1 MRGRDLSDLLFLAIL
16 WGSIYLF
23 IKVSVDEFG
32 TTPLIAIR
40 TLLGAAVLTP
50 FMFWFKKW
58 PFLVRDLKGI
68 AIVSVLG
75 VALPFLLLAYASKTL
90 PSGYMSILSAV
101 SPLWAGV
108 IAWVWLKDKLP
119 FWRIV
124 GLCLGFAGILLLVWN
139 RMHGVAVT
147 TDVTLAILAGLTGP
161 FLYSISVI
169 YTKKHLMHCD
179 PLAAAMGS
187 LLIAGLIVLPFAWN
201 HWPTATVPKLAW
213 AAAIVLAVGCTA
225 IGYIVYYRFQLS
237 VGPSR
242 AVTVTFLMPVFAVFW
257 GWLLLDETVSVMML
271 AGAGVILLGT
281 ALAIGLLPWR
291 KQAKG

>member
-1 MRGRDLSDLLFLAIL
+1 MRGRDLSDLLFLAVL
-16 WGSIYLF
+16 WGSLYLF
-23 IKVSVDEFG
+23 IKVSIDDFG
-32 TTPLIAIR
+32 ATPLIAIR
-40 TLLGAAVLTP
+40 TLLAAAVLIP

-58 PFLVRDLKGI
+58 SYLLRDLKGI
-68 AIVSVLG
+68 AIVGVLG

-108 IAWVWLKDKLP
+108 VAWVWMKDNLP
-119 FWRIV
+119 FWRLI

-139 RMHGVAVT
+139 RMNSVEASTEVM
-147 TDVTLAILAGLTGP
+147 LAIGAGLLGP
-161 FLYSISVI
+161 LLYAISVI

-179 PLAAAMGS
+179 PLAASTGS
-187 LLIAGLIVLPFAWN
+187 LLIAGLIVLPMAWI
-201 HWPTATVPKLAW
+201 HWPDTSITKLSW
-213 AAAIVLAVGCTA
+213 AAAIAMAVGCTA

-242 AVTVTFLMPVFAVFW
+242 AVTVTFLMPVCAVFW

-271 AGAGVILLGT
+271 IGAGVILVGT

-291 KQAKG
+291 RQRGH

>member
-1 MRGRDLSDLLFLAIL
+1 MRGRDLSDFLFLAIV
-16 WGSIYLF
+16 WGSLYLF
-23 IKVSVDEFG
+23 MKVAVDDFG
-32 TTPLIAIR
+32 TTPIIAIR
-40 TLLGAAVLTP
+40 TLLAAAVLIP

-58 PFLVRDLKGI
+58 NYLLRDLKGI
-68 AIVSVLG
+68 AIVGVLG
-75 VALPFLLLAYASKTL
+75 VAAPFLLLAYASQTL

-119 FWRIV
+119 LWRMT

-139 RMHGVAVT
+139 RMHSVEVST
-147 TDVTLAILAGLTGP
+147 NVILAIGAGLLGP
-161 FLYSISVI
+161 FLYAISVI
-169 YTKKHLMHCD
+169 YTKKHLMQCD
-179 PLAAAMGS
+179 PLAASTGS
-187 LLIAGLIVLPFAWN
+187 LLIAGLIVLPFAWVS
-201 HWPTATVPKLAW
+201 WPEASIPKLSW
-213 AAAIVLAVGCTA
+213 AAAIALAVVCTA

-271 AGAGVILLGT
+271 IGAGVILVGT

-291 KQAKG
+291 R